1 MEPQATPSP
10 TADWLI
16 RLCDEVALFRGFSA
30 AELVS
35 LLRACGQRVN
45 FAAGHLVF
53 REGAPGNAMYVI
65 LSGQVQISRSRGA
78 KGEKV
83 LATLGT
89 GDTVGEMGLLDSSP
103 RSAQARVTTDA
114 VLLCLRS
121 AVLDRVEPALAVK
134 LYRNF
139 GSIVAGR
146 LRAANQQLMGLT
158 EQTQALTER
167 CKRLS
172 ARQVREGEK
181 DYRGADLSEV
191 DLSGAQLRG
200 ADLRGANASG
210 ARLRDADVRESDF
223 RGSDLRAC
231 WFVDTN
237 LSGADFTG
245 ADLRGAVFRGT
256 NFEDANFARAQLAAA
271 IVSQELGE
279 HPVGLDD

>member
-10 TADWLI
+10 TADWLV

-45 FAAGHLVF
+45 FAAGQLVF

-65 LSGQVQISRSRGA
+65 LSGQVEVSRSHGA
-78 KGEKV
+78 QGEKV
-83 LATLGT
+83 LAVLGN
-89 GDTVGEMGLLDSSP
+89 GDTVGEMGLLDTSP
-103 RSAQARVTTDA
+103 RSAQARATADA

-146 LRAANQQLMGLT
+146 LRGANQQVM
-158 EQTQALTER
+158 ALTEAARALTDR
-167 CKRLS
+167 CQRLS
-172 ARQVREGEK
+172 ARQVRDGAQ

-200 ADLRGANASG
+200 ADLRGAIASG
-210 ARLRDADVRESDF
+210 ARLR
-223 RGSDLRAC
+223 
-231 WFVDTN
+231 
-237 LSGADFTG
+237 G
-245 ADLRGAVFRGT
+245 ADLRESDLGA
-256 NFEDANFARAQLAAA
+256 DP
-271 IVSQELGE
+271 ELSFM
-279 HPVGLDD
+279 